1 MKFLRSIFRALAW
14 FLVGAL
20 GFTGAP
26 AIAASFPCSKAQSKI
41 EKTICATTE
50 LSELDEHLARYYGAA
65 RSALRDAQSCLVSDQ
80 RAWLRNTRDA
90 CPDAGCLK
98 QAYLDRLAVLDALQP
113 GASALKHL
121 ELPRRSPLVWMLAPA
136 KDEVAAPRNL
146 PTRALQVQGRLL
158 NEVSQGEGF
167 VVKTSG
173 GLSHGVLG
181 LMFLEDPAQAA
192 LDALSK
198 LPGAL
203 YEVRGETEQL
213 APGTAAPAFAPS
225 RCIAIYRLAP

>member
-1 MKFLRSIFRALAW
+1 MKHFR
-14 FLVGAL
+14 LVLWTLVWTLGATC
-20 GFTGAP
+20 GQSS
-26 AIAASFPCSKAQSKI
+26 AASFTCSKAQSRV
-41 EKTICATTE
+41 EKTICANTE
-50 LSELDEHLARYYGAA
+50 LSDLDEYLARYYGAA

-80 RAWLRNTRDA
+80 RAWLRTTRDA
-90 CPDAGCLK
+90 CPDAACLK
-98 QAYLDRLAVLDALQP
+98 TAYLERLAVLDALQP
-113 GASALKHL
+113 GASALKHVQ
-121 ELPRRSPLVWMLAPA
+121 LPRRAPLVWMLAPA

-167 VVKTSG
+167 VVKTSS

-213 APGTAAPAFAPS
+213 AAGTAAPAFAPS